1 MKIADFGLSHDV
13 YKDEYYRLN
22 EGSSKPLPV
31 KWMALESL
39 TAGYFTTQSDVV
51 RHVTQSSRTSQ
62 AATPPPFAQFNHPL
76 EAVT

>member
-1 MKIADFGLSHDV
+1 MCLLRFDRVDSVHLVKIADFGLSHDV

-51 RHVTQSSRTSQ
+51 SQQSQSILRVELSG
-62 AATPPPFAQFNHPL
+62 
-76 EAVT
+76 